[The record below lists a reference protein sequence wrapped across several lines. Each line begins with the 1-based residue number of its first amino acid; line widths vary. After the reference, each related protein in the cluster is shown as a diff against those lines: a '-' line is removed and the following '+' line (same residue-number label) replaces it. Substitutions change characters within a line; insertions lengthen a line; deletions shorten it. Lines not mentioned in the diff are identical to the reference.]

1 MTPTL
6 GTDGKGILRRPGA
19 EIQERKKSGA
29 RSPVRR
35 LTPLA
40 LYAVLLSIAAGAA
53 VVGLIVAGV
62 PIAMQQDAWPLI
74 GFAALAVLVER
85 QSIPISPKLQVS
97 VAFLP
102 LAFVQVVF
110 GPLAAVMI
118 GAATILPEFPL
129 PPDGRT
135 ASPKSDRPYLRWL
148 VWTTNRVLVGAL
160 GGLTAWAALASIDS
174 RPAAVAIATG
184 AATTANFLIEL
195 TLSAI
200 TLRLRSAGGAR
211 EVFKA
216 GGKIAAVGA
225 PIYSA
230 VAAIVAYAYLEFTP
244 WSAVLFFVPAIAA
257 QRLFVLWREQEDAL
271 RELAAANIKLES
283 ANLSFAIALVATLDA
298 RDRYTAGH
306 STAVAAYARDIA
318 AEIGLSKPEQQLV
331 HLCGLVHDIGKIGLP
346 AGLLE
351 KPGALTPDERR
362 QMEEHS
368 AIGERILKNVDDYA
382 EIAVIVRHHHE
393 RVDGGGYP
401 DRLTGD
407 GIPRISRILAVA
419 DAYDA
424 MTSNRPYR
432 AAMSSGEARRRLVL
446 GAGSQFDPKLVGAF
460 ETVLDHAGGHYVDG
474 RYLGRVLAESGTAH
488 KAAPAVA
495 LAS

>member
-6 GTDGKGILRRPGA
+6 GTDGESIVGRPL
-19 EIQERKKSGA
+19 ERIQERPRPPRNWSIRK
-29 RSPVRR
+29 
-35 LTPLA
+35 LTPLT
-40 LYAVLLSIAAGAA
+40 LYAVALCLAAGSVIVGLLLAGFPLSVQANGWPLVGFALLAA
-53 VVGLIVAGV
+53 V
-62 PIAMQQDAWPLI
+62 
-74 GFAALAVLVER
+74 VER

-102 LAFVQVVF
+102 LVFVQVVF
-110 GPLAAVMI
+110 GPFAAVLI
-118 GAATILPEFPL
+118 GAATMLPEFPL

-135 ASPKSDRPYLRWL
+135 ASPRSDRAYLRWL
-148 VWTTNRVLVGAL
+148 VWTSNRVLVGAV
-160 GGLTAWAALASIDS
+160 GGLIAWIVLSSIES
-174 RPAAVAIATG
+174 RPVAVAVATG
-184 AATTANFLIEL
+184 AATMANFVIEL

-200 TLRLRSAGGAR
+200 TLRLRSNGGAL

-216 GGKIAAVGA
+216 GGRIAAVGT

-230 VAAIVAYAYLEFTP
+230 VAAIVAYAYLEITP
-244 WSAVLFFVPAIAA
+244 WSAILFFVPALAA
-257 QRLFVLWREQEDAL
+257 QRLFVLWREQEQAMG
-271 RELAAANIKLES
+271 ELAAANVKLEN

-306 STAVAAYARDIA
+306 STAVATYARDIA
-318 AEIGLSKPEQQLV
+318 EEIKMSSSEQQLV

-368 AIGERILKNVDDYA
+368 AIGERILANVDDYA
-382 EIAVIVRHHHE
+382 EIAVVVRHHHE

-401 DRLTGD
+401 DGLVAEE
-407 GIPRISRILAVA
+407 IPLISRILAVA

-432 AAMSSGEARRRLVL
+432 EAMSSSEARRRLSL
-446 GAGSQFDPKLVGAF
+446 GAGSQFDPHLVEAF
-460 ETVLDHAGGHYVDG
+460 EAVLDEAGGHYLGG
-474 RYLGRVLAESGTAH
+474 RYVGRVLAESGSDPDAV
-488 KAAPAVA
+488 PLVA